1 MSSLALVSQCK
12 ECKTCKKLLPTEL
25 FAINRANKD
34 GLQIACKS
42 CDNARQK
49 QRRLTKQKEIQEYSK
64 EYRKRNKNNLE
75 FRLQGLLNASR
86 ARAREKGRDHE
97 LTLQDLKNLFPVDGC
112 CPVFGFKLEWNQAGF
127 RETSPSLDRIDSTKG
142 YTLDNVQIISWKA
155 NRIKSYAT
163 VEELEAVIAFMK

>member
-1 MSSLALVSQCK
+1 MPV
-12 ECKTCKKLLPTEL
+12 EL

-34 GLQIACKS
+34 GLQVACKS
-42 CDNARQK
+42 CDNERQRK
-49 QRRLTKQKEIQEYSK
+49 RRVSKQKEIQEYSK
-64 EYRKRNKNNLE
+64 EYRKRNKDNLE

-97 LTLQDLKNLFPVDGC
+97 LTLQDLKKLFPVDGC